1 LRQSPRQDDLH
12 FKPTI
17 EVLRVD
23 FSRMAFDR
31 ALRDGKPEA
40 STTRVPIAGL
50 IHSLCKLRTLRANRG
65 GWSWGKWFADW
76 SAMRTASWVSQRAS
90 DKNAS
95 PQGRARLR
103 VTRRSATPVKSIRVR
118 LS

>member
-1 LRQSPRQDDLH
+1 VRNFDNVGIAPVQVADQIHARQDDLH

-31 ALRDGKPEA
+31 ALRDGKAEA

-50 IHSLCKLRTLRANRG
+50 IHSLCKPAPSMY
-65 GWSWGKWFADW
+65 WS
-76 SAMRTASWVSQRAS
+76 
-90 DKNAS
+90 
-95 PQGRARLR
+95 
-103 VTRRSATPVKSIRVR
+103 SIT
-118 LS
+118 